1 MFALRTPREAPAD
14 DRARL
19 ARSSERFAAH
29 PVEPQPEREE
39 LPMSPARKV
48 VVIGAGPAG
57 YVCAIRLAQLGQQ
70 VTVVEKEYLGGT
82 CLNVGCIPS
91 KAMIAAGALLH
102 RIGEASA
109 MGITASGVKLDVA
122 KLVDWKSGIV
132 GKLTGGVGTLLKNHK
147 VEVVMGDASF
157 VDRNTLKV
165 KAKDDEKTLKADD
178 FVIATGSIP
187 IEIPGFAF
195 DEDKVWSSTGALRPK
210 RLPEHM
216 VVIGAGYIGLELG
229 MMYRKLGSKVT
240 VLEATPG
247 ALPGQE
253 RDCVKVIERS
263 LKKMEIKLVTETM
276 AQGYE
281 HKSGKSFV
289 RIKTKAGEDT
299 IECDQILST
308 VGRKPFSGGLALDKV
323 GLAVDAKGFLKV
335 DKKMRTSAPNVYA
348 IGDVAGQPMLAH
360 KGSKEG
366 LVAAAVIA
374 GENEEYD
381 ARCVP
386 AVIFTSPE
394 MASVGLTED
403 QCKEQK
409 LEYKV
414 GSFPFAASGRAMS
427 LMETEGFVKVIAHA
441 ESDEV
446 LGVHMVGPDVT
457 ELIAEAA
464 LAIEMGATS
473 EDLARTIHAHPTLP
487 EAVMEAAEAVHGMAV
502 HIYQR
507 K

>member
-1 MFALRTPREAPAD
+1 
-14 DRARL
+14 
-19 ARSSERFAAH
+19 
-29 PVEPQPEREE
+29 
-39 LPMSPARKV
+39 MSPTRRV

-57 YVCAIRLAQLGQQ
+57 YVCAIRLAQLGQR
-70 VTVVEKEYLGGT
+70 VTVVEREYLGGT

-91 KAMIAAGALLH
+91 KALIAAGTLLH
-102 RIGEASA
+102 KIGDASA

-122 KLVDWKSGIV
+122 KLVEWKAGIV
-132 GKLTGGVGTLLKNHK
+132 GKLTGGIGVLLRNHK
-147 VEVVMGDASF
+147 VEVVMGSASLA
-157 VDRNTLKV
+157 DRNKV
-165 KAKDDEKTLKADD
+165 KVKTKSGEQVLEADD
-178 FVIATGSIP
+178 IVIATGSVP

-210 RLPEHM
+210 RLPQHL
-216 VVIGAGYIGLELG
+216 VVIGGGYIGLELG
-229 MMYRKLGSKVT
+229 MMYKKLGSKVT

-253 RDCVKVIERS
+253 RDCVRVIERS
-263 LKKMEIKLVTETM
+263 LKKMEIKLLTETF
-276 AQGYE
+276 AQGFE
-281 HKSGKSFV
+281 HKNGRSFV

-308 VGRKPFSGGLALDKV
+308 VGRKPYSAGLGLDKA
-323 GLAVDAKGFLKV
+323 GLAVDDKGFLKI
-335 DKKMRTSAPNVYA
+335 DKKMRTSVPNIYA
-348 IGDVAGQPMLAH
+348 IGDIAGQPMLAH

-409 LEYKV
+409 LEYKI

-427 LMETEGFVKVIAHA
+427 LMETEGFVKIIAHA
-441 ESDEV
+441 QTDEL
-446 LGVHMVGPDVT
+446 LGVHMVGPEVT
-457 ELIAEAA
+457 ELIAEAT
-464 LAIEMGATS
+464 LAIEMGATA

-487 EAVMEAAEAVHGMAV
+487 EAAMEAAEAVHGMAV
-502 HIYQR
+502 HIFQ
-507 K
+507 KK